1 MFITNGQIKYLFKV
15 FKSLLDVTQEARFN
29 YFVSRNITK
38 LSKRVDKI
46 LEKEKKIGKPT
57 KTRND
62 FEKLRVELL
71 KSLAQKDKKGNPIIK
86 DNQYV
91 LTDQSLKLLK
101 EKATKLEGYDDVVK
115 ELQDQTNKLID
126 LSHKKTYISLAKL
139 SKENLPKD
147 LPAKTLLPIID
158 LIKD

>member
-15 FKSLLDVTQEARFN
+15 FKSLLNVTEEARFN

-38 LSKRVDKI
+38 ISKRVDKI
-46 LEKEKKIGKPT
+46 LEKEKKIGKPS
-57 KTRND
+57 KARND
-62 FEKLRVELL
+62 FEALRVELL
-71 KSLAQKDKKGNPIIK
+71 KSLAKKDKKGNPIIK

-115 ELQDQTNKLID
+115 ELQEQVNKLID
-126 LSHKKTYISLAKL
+126 FSHKKTYLRLVKIN
-139 SKENLPKD
+139 KEQLPKD
-147 LPAKTLLPIID
+147 LPVKT
-158 LIKD
+158 

>member
-15 FKSLLDVTQEARFN
+15 FKSLLNVTEEARIN

-46 LEKEKKIGKPT
+46 LEKEKKIGNPT

-71 KSLAQKDKKGNPIIK
+71 KSLAKKDKKRNPIIK

-91 LTDQSLKLLK
+91 LTDQNLKLLK

-126 LSHKKTYISLAKL
+126 LSHKKTYIRLTKL

-147 LPAKTLLPIID
+147 LPSKTILPIIN

>member
-15 FKSLLDVTQEARFN
+15 FKSLLNVTEEARFN

-46 LEKEKKIGKPT
+46 LEKEKKIGKPS
-57 KTRND
+57 KARND
-62 FEKLRVELL
+62 FEALRVELL
-71 KSLAQKDKKGNPIIK
+71 KSLAKKDKKGNPVIK

-101 EKATKLEGYDDVVK
+101 EKAKKLDGYEDVVK
-115 ELQDQTNKLID
+115 ELQEQANKLID
-126 LSHKKTYISLAKL
+126 FSHKKTYLRLVKIN
-139 SKENLPKD
+139 KEQLPKE
-147 LPAKTLLPIID
+147 LPVKTLLPIID
-158 LIKD
+158 LIKE